1 MRRMYIRAKK
11 LVTNKKQVLFIMH
24 AVAVCVNATSMSQLT
39 EYVRALLLVLGN
51 EYIHQEVEDAYKQLK
66 EGINSLENP
75 TKKGSAS
82 EVIAG
87 EDVPL
92 DRSADLGQEETN
104 EEKALRR
111 SPTSPFACHFQ
122 SLWKKDQ
129 SNSKQASEK
138 NWLYLPNLCKT
149 LLEEYLPT
157 APLWCG
163 ILLPYYINR
172 QTGDDK
178 SHITRLTSGKMENS
192 IKALKEEDFNGEK
205 RLPLH
210 IYARKR
216 YQMILGRQRL
226 FFKGVMRA
234 KRKVSKPTKGQ
245 VSCLGRSL
253 NLPES
258 SKKNRN
264 GTKIPRPIQ
273 EKRNKKIKVNLSK
286 SKKFPHIGRF
296 QQSPLK
302 PLPDNLHD
310 ITSSRSGH
318 LVRKEDHKKKQ
329 KGGKPVKRRV
339 SRHDDKADTTK
350 AAKYS
355 RLENPG
361 KQQKSVL
368 EDFVEETN
376 HQNADNK
383 VAVTHELT
391 LSALEQQDAS
401 ECLVKIVEHFGNT
414 KTLKM
419 EAEAEAM
426 AVAMAVA
433 VMAEFKRN
441 ASDLESGTGDDESN
455 TTVETSYDVRVHDED
470 LSSNTNEEVG
480 QGCSEIAKRKLEL
493 QVEEVKP
500 DI

>member
-383 VAVTHELT
+383 GNLGLLRGLT
-391 LSALEQQDAS
+391 NYYKSTCWLNSILQ
-401 ECLVKIVEHFGNT
+401 CLAATPFGD
-414 KTLKM
+414 
-419 EAEAEAM
+419 
-426 AVAMAVA
+426 
-433 VMAEFKRN
+433 F
-441 ASDLESGTGDDESN
+441 
-455 TTVETSYDVRVHDED
+455 
-470 LSSNTNEEVG
+470 
-480 QGCSEIAKRKLEL
+480 
-493 QVEEVKP
+493 
-500 DI
+500 